1 MPAIQVRDFSDE
13 AYAQIKAEAK
23 ASGRSITQQTKYI
36 VMQYLEQRQRQ
47 QNEAADARSLGG
59 SESAPD
65 ASLGAIASEARGPVP
80 VKLQLADPYV
90 PPRGSYPNPR
100 RVEDEEVVAARVAR
114 RKAVFDRIA
123 SRNYPKEALEFDFVQ
138 AIREMRDER

>member
-23 ASGRSITQQTKYI
+23 ANGRSITQQTKYI
-36 VMQYLEQRQRQ
+36 VMQYLEQRQQ
-47 QNEAADARSLGG
+47 QRSEAADVEGVGEGG
-59 SESAPD
+59 S
-65 ASLGAIASEARGPVP
+65 ASSEAAEASAKARRPVQ
-80 VKLQLADPYV
+80 VRLQPADPYV

-100 RVEDEEVVAARVAR
+100 RVEDEEVVAARIAR

-123 SRNYPKEALEFDFVQ
+123 SRSYSKEAREYDFVQ
-138 AIREMRDER
+138 AVREMRDER

>member
-23 ASGRSITQQTKYI
+23 ANGRSITQQTKHI
-36 VMQYLEQRQRQ
+36 VMQYLEQRRRMD
-47 QNEAADARSLGG
+47 AANTEGGGCATDDAP
-59 SESAPD
+59 ATTFADIQP
-65 ASLGAIASEARGPVP
+65 PVQVRFQP
-80 VKLQLADPYV
+80 ADPYV

-100 RVEDEEVVAARVAR
+100 RVEDEAVVAARVAR

-123 SRNYPKEALEFDFVQ
+123 SRNYSPSVYEIDPVQ
-138 AIREMRDER
+138 IVREMRDER

>member
-23 ASGRSITQQTKYI
+23 ANGRSITQQTKYI
-36 VMQYLEQRQRQ
+36 VMQYLEQRRHMDA
-47 QNEAADARSLGG
+47 EGAEDDGRAIGDAPAMTHADIQ
-59 SESAPD
+59 P
-65 ASLGAIASEARGPVP
+65 PVQVRFQP
-80 VKLQLADPYV
+80 ADPYV

-100 RVEDEEVVAARVAR
+100 CVEDEAVVAARVAR

-123 SRNYPKEALEFDFVQ
+123 SRSYSKEVLEFDFVQ

>member
-23 ASGRSITQQTKYI
+23 ANGRSITQQTKHI
-36 VMQYLEQRQRQ
+36 VMQYLEQRWRV
-47 QNEAADARSLGG
+47 DAEGAEDDGRVAG
-59 SESAPD
+59 D
-65 ASLGAIASEARGPVP
+65 ALAMTFTDIQPPVQ
-80 VKLQLADPYV
+80 VKFQPADPYV

-100 RVEDEEVVAARVAR
+100 RVEDEAVVAARVAR

-123 SRNYPKEALEFDFVQ
+123 SRNYPPSAYEIDPVQ
-138 AIREMRDER
+138 IVREMRDER

>member
-36 VMQYLEQRQRQ
+36 VMQYLEQRRRVDAEDT
-47 QNEAADARSLGG
+47 EASGCAINDTQEMALADVQ
-59 SESAPD
+59 P
-65 ASLGAIASEARGPVP
+65 PVQVRFQP
-80 VKLQLADPYV
+80 ADPYV

-100 RVEDEEVVAARVAR
+100 RVEDEAVVAARVAR
-114 RKAVFDRIA
+114 RKAVFGSIA
-123 SRNYPKEALEFDFVQ
+123 SRSYSKEALEFDFVQ